1 MQTKPH
7 SWASIAAHYQDLTAH
22 GWGPEMLE
30 LVQHVIS
37 SGASSRLF
45 AFTSLD
51 KLKVSNCEPLE
62 NTEVLRIHFDRK
74 RQVFCFAYHATWGPT
89 QPEFNREYPV
99 EKGVEKFDQFLRWIG
114 W

>member
-1 MQTKPH
+1 M
-7 SWASIAAHYQDLTAH
+7 AH

-30 LVQHVIS
+30 LVQHIIS

-51 KLKVSNCEPLE
+51 KLTISNYEPLE
-62 NTEVLRIHFDRK
+62 GAEVLQVHFDRQQ
-74 RQVFCFAYHATWGPT
+74 RVFCFEYYATRGPEMRYDRS
-89 QPEFNREYPV
+89 QPEFHRHYPV
-99 EKGVEKFDQFLRWIG
+99 EKGIEKLDQFLHWMG